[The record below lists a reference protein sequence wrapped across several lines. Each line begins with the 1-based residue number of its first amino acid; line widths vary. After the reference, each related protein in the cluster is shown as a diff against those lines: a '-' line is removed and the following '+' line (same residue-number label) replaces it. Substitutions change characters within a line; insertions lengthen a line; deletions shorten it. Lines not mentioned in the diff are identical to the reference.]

1 MYQKRSLKTKLTEKI
16 TFPRWPSEFPANLCR
31 PVCLGGLTGRH
42 WLAGNSEGHRGISK
56 FLFLM
61 VPYKYYG
68 ALATGIREV
77 AFFYHLK
84 SQSYIVICLCTYLS
98 FCSKTVFCEQG
109 FSNLKVLK
117 KYSKQ
122 ILSDSNLDES
132 KFGHF
137 IVI

>member
-16 TFPRWPSEFPANLCR
+16 TFPRWPLEFPANLCR
-31 PVCLGGLTGRH
+31 PVCLDGLTGRH

-61 VPYKYYG
+61 VPWNYYE

-84 SQSYIVICLCTYLS
+84 SQSYIVGRQTLHVFS
-98 FCSKTVFCEQG
+98 FQIGMVF
-109 FSNLKVLK
+109 LV
-117 KYSKQ
+117 
-122 ILSDSNLDES
+122 
-132 KFGHF
+132 
-137 IVI
+137 